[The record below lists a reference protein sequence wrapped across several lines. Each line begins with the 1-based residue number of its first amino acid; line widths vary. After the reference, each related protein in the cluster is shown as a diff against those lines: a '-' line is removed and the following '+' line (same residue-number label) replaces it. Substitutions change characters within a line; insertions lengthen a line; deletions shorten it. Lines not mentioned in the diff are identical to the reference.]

1 MAATTSK
8 AGDPTISTSQP
19 LALWQDGPLH
29 ITAGSES
36 LDTQLIRSLQEK
48 HLFYDSQVA
57 FLPVPVP
64 SVPRPEHVFSQPSQ
78 ILLDKEP
85 VIDGESGEGGDTQ
98 ISDIVDFSSLLETQ
112 ARRASTAENEDG
124 HKEASLNRGTPNKE
138 DLNGREEES
147 APITSDKDKADHRL
161 DDKLQPRHT
170 ALHHSGEKPNDSKQ
184 QPQTH
189 TPRFTTSTTKHG
201 KGLNRPTKHTM
212 DDWQPSDANPGEPEG
227 SPTQKNN
234 SLAYGDMHILSS
246 SPMPGHDDELPLQ
259 TKLDPTASARS
270 YDENETGG
278 VRFSFT
284 TSKVHAPINRESSI
298 GIDEGFTVHEAPM
311 ELEPETP
318 APPENPFAKSK
329 PPLQGTQLFNNTQS
343 SPVDPHV
350 LESGSSRPS
359 PGMFGFGVQSSRNR
373 VLSSV
378 TDRFQHGSYHPPGD
392 LSSPLL
398 HNAKSSAKS
407 SATDR
412 FRDNEASSHGHRL
425 PVFTSPLYRHGSKTP
440 ASASYRGHI
449 PVADE
454 TPVPRASKSFQHRA
468 ISFNKSEPHEYVSRE
483 ESQQRRLQ
491 KLAQAEV
498 DSDSEEDSFER
509 EQAIRAKQK
518 KMREDAAKELA
529 QVSVTRAPKE
539 EEEEEEVEVPATGQK
554 RRSVSQE
561 YVAQCYGADARDT
574 QTSTQIHASIN
585 ADENDQGD
593 TQGDTQ
599 AEMTI
604 VDSQIP
610 SAAPVESPSPS
621 DRSSRLEKGPILTND
636 GFNLTNQ
643 SNTPSTDPKPQGNEV
658 LPPLPALDNNNSDT
672 ESAHRESSMS
682 PRTRVPRTSS
692 GRFGKSGL
700 PQTPGRLSQ
709 HVVMPTS
716 TVEDMVPETSPAKSD
731 YKLFDMDDSPEPSL
745 VSIGGLGFTQDDPEY
760 DAIAS
765 PIRDLA
771 MKRGVRGAA
780 AKAGKSNIAA
790 SKKGAISKQTRLVF
804 SGESTADNGN
814 ATLGPSLSMSSSLPL
829 IPSIKPILAASSQKA
844 PSSAGNLQSADADA
858 VDSSPVRPA
867 TRRAARKARQ
877 ASGVVFDTKQPPS
890 ESQGSDDD
898 VVMITAQ
905 KSVSPVRQSIETEGN
920 AITDATELLP
930 CPFYSADKPCEMKD
944 HQAFYHDEDIRQM
957 YLKKHQPTAPI
968 RSSGITS
975 SDIRAVGSKDSVS
988 LPSTQHSGKAEEI
1001 SSLPPAEANLKPS
1014 ENISAYVTP
1023 HDSNLCRSTSS
1034 SLSELSSE
1042 YDKDEFFTAVMES
1055 SNTRDREGRSRSRDT
1070 TADTSG
1076 NGTPA
1081 RESAE
1086 TMPPP
1091 TVRRKLS
1098 FPQGPLTASQ
1108 TKLRNEEIQNSKA
1121 VNAPEKAK
1129 SGKST
1134 AKLIAQS
1141 SRSNSKA
1148 SRSTMSTT
1156 DLSEDGGSI
1165 IVERTPVRPQRPARS
1180 TRRASI
1186 NYDTESDSSKSS
1198 SPDILAKESVTLSKA
1213 VHLQKV
1219 TIPTLFANMAFAISY
1234 KGDTAQ
1240 DISDRTAVTRLI
1252 KIHGGRLLDGFN
1264 DLFTDGP
1271 TSLLTTPSTA
1281 TKHPLPS
1288 HKHQQ
1293 IGGLALAPAA
1303 QDLGFVA
1310 FIGDHYTRKSKFVQA
1325 LALGLPCL
1333 SGRWV
1338 TTCVARGR
1346 IVPFLPF
1353 LLAAGESSYL
1363 GGAVRSRLLAPYD
1376 PSTARFEETFARREK
1391 LLGGKRVVFLMG
1403 RGKAEERKRAYLFL
1417 TRALGAGEVRRVASV
1432 REAREVVEEGGGWDL
1447 VYVDDDRKVAG
1458 AEAEILGG
1466 VEGGAKTAK
1475 GKAKGKG
1482 GKRKRADE
1490 AEDEKTGLEQAG
1502 ERKRVRVVGDEFV
1515 VQSLI
1520 LGCLMDE
1527 E

>member
-36 LDTQLIRSLQEK
+36 LDTQLIRNLQEK
-48 HLFYDSQVA
+48 HLLDDSQVA

-64 SVPRPEHVFSQPSQ
+64 SVPRPEQAFSQPSQ
-78 ILLDKEP
+78 VFFDKEP
-85 VIDGESGEGGDTQ
+85 VIDGQCGEGEDTQ
-98 ISDIVDFSSLLETQ
+98 TSDIVDFGSLLETQ
-112 ARRASTAENEDG
+112 VRRAGTVGNEDG
-124 HKEASLNRGTPNKE
+124 PKEASLNRSIPNKDE
-138 DLNGREEES
+138 LDEKAEEPVSTTSGRDR
-147 APITSDKDKADHRL
+147 AVHRL
-161 DDKLQPRHT
+161 SHKLQPRHT
-170 ALHHSGEKPNDSKQ
+170 ALHHSGEKPNDFKQ
-184 QPQTH
+184 QPQTY
-189 TPRFTTSTTKHG
+189 TRRSTTSTIKQG
-201 KGLNRPTKHTM
+201 KGLNRPTKHNM
-212 DDWQPSDANPGEPEG
+212 DDWQPSAANLGEPDG

-234 SLAYGDMHILSS
+234 SLAYGDIHVLSS
-246 SPMPGHDDELPLQ
+246 SPVPGHDDELPLQ
-259 TKLDPTASARS
+259 TKLDPTASSRS

-284 TSKVHAPINRESSI
+284 TSKVHAPANRESSM
-298 GIDEGFTVHEAPM
+298 GIDEGFTVHEEPM
-311 ELEPETP
+311 GLEPETP

-343 SPVDPHV
+343 SPIDPLV

-373 VLSSV
+373 VPSSV
-378 TDRFQHGSYHPPGD
+378 TDRFQHTLYHPPGD
-392 LSSPLL
+392 LSSPLV
-398 HNAKSSAKS
+398 HNAKSSATNRS
-407 SATDR
+407 
-412 FRDNEASSHGHRL
+412 RDNEAPGHGHPL
-425 PVFTSPLYRHGSKTP
+425 PDFTSPLYHHGSKTP
-440 ASASYRGHI
+440 ATTSYRGHI

-454 TPVPRASKSFQHRA
+454 TPVPRISKSFQHRA

-491 KLAQAEV
+491 RQAQAEAG
-498 DSDSEEDSFER
+498 SDSEEDSFER
-509 EQAIRAKQK
+509 EQAVRAKQR

-529 QVSVTRAPKE
+529 QVSVTLPPKE

-574 QTSTQIHASIN
+574 QASTQIHDSVKAN
-585 ADENDQGD
+585 GNGQGD
-593 TQGDTQ
+593 TQADTQ

-604 VDSQIP
+604 ADSQIP
-610 SAAPVESPSPS
+610 SAAPVDSPSPS
-621 DRSSRLEKGPILTND
+621 DRPPRLHQDDSLAKD
-636 GFNLTNQ
+636 GFNLANQ
-643 SNTPSTDPKPQGNEV
+643 SNTPSTDPKPHGNEV
-658 LPPLPALDNNNSDT
+658 LPPLPALDNNSDT
-672 ESAHRESSMS
+672 EFAHRESSMS

-692 GRFGKSGL
+692 GRFGKSGP

-709 HVVMPTS
+709 PVVVPTS
-716 TVEDMVPETSPAKSD
+716 TVEDMIPETSPAKSD

-771 MKRGVRGAA
+771 MKRRVKIGPANA
-780 AKAGKSNIAA
+780 AKSNTAN
-790 SKKGAISKQTRLVF
+790 SKKVAILKHSRVVF
-804 SGESTADNGN
+804 SGESTVNNGE
-814 ATLGPSLSMSSSLPL
+814 AAQSSSLPSV
-829 IPSIKPILAASSQKA
+829 PSIKPILAVPSQKI
-844 PSSAGNLQSADADA
+844 PSSADNLQSADVDA
-858 VDSSPVRPA
+858 ADSSPVRPA

-877 ASGVVFDTKQPPS
+877 VSGVSFEIKQRLS
-890 ESQGSDDD
+890 ESQSSEDD
-898 VVMITAQ
+898 VVMVNGP
-905 KSVSPVRQSIETEGN
+905 KSPSPIRQSVEIDRTVL
-920 AITDATELLP
+920 ADTTELLP
-930 CPFYSADKPCEMKD
+930 CPFYSADKPCNMRD
-944 HQAFYHDEDIRQM
+944 HQAYYHDEEIRQM
-957 YLKKHQPTAPI
+957 YLKKHRPTAPI
-968 RSSGITS
+968 GSSNIAS
-975 SDIRAVGSKDSVS
+975 SDTRAARSNDSVS
-988 LPSTQHSGKAEEI
+988 LPSTQHSGKAEETP
-1001 SSLPPAEANLKPS
+1001 SHLPTSINLKSS
-1014 ENISAYVTP
+1014 ENISTYVTLQG
-1023 HDSNLCRSTSS
+1023 SNTRRSISS

-1042 YDKDEFFTAVMES
+1042 YDNDEFFTAIVES
-1055 SNTRDREGRSRSRDT
+1055 SNTRGHGGSGRWRDIS
-1070 TADTSG
+1070 ADMSG
-1076 NGTPA
+1076 NGSPT
-1081 RESAE
+1081 RESAGS
-1086 TMPPP
+1086 MPPP

-1108 TKLRNEEIQNSKA
+1108 TKSRNEEIQ
-1121 VNAPEKAK
+1121 
-1129 SGKST
+1129 SGKVGKAAKMAKVSKSI
-1134 AKLIAQS
+1134 AKLSTQS
-1141 SRSNSKA
+1141 SRSISSG
-1148 SRSTMSTT
+1148 SRSNVSTT
-1156 DLSEDGGSI
+1156 DLSEDGSSI
-1165 IVERTPVRPQRPARS
+1165 VVEKTPIRPQRPARS

-1186 NYDTESDSSKSS
+1186 NYDTESDSSRSS
-1198 SPDILAKESVTLSKA
+1198 TPDVVVKEPPKLPKA
-1213 VHLQKV
+1213 VDLQKV
-1219 TIPTLFANMAFAISY
+1219 TNPALFANMAFAISY
-1234 KGDTAQ
+1234 KGDRAE
-1240 DISDRTAVTRLI
+1240 DISDRAAVTRLI
-1252 KIHGGRLLDGFN
+1252 KTHSGRLLDGFN

-1281 TKHPLPS
+1281 TKQPLPS
-1288 HKHQQ
+1288 LKHKQV
-1293 IGGLALAPAA
+1293 GELSLAPAA
-1303 QDLGFVA
+1303 QELGFVA

-1363 GGAVRSRLLAPYD
+1363 CGAVRSRLLAPYD
-1376 PSTARFEETFARREK
+1376 PTTARFAETFARREK

-1432 REAREVVEEGGGWDL
+1432 KEAREVVEEGEGWDL

-1458 AEAEILGG
+1458 AEAEILGR
-1466 VEGGAKTAK
+1466 VEAGAKTK

-1482 GKRKRADE
+1482 GKRKRGGE
-1490 AEDEKTGLEQAG
+1490 AEDEKTGVDQG
-1502 ERKRVRVVGDEFV
+1502 SGRKKVRVVGDEFV

-1527 E
+1527 D

>member
-1 MAATTSK
+1 MAATASK
-8 AGDPTISTSQP
+8 AGDPTLSTSQP
-19 LALWQDGPLH
+19 HALWQDGPLH
-29 ITAGSES
+29 TTAGSES
-36 LDTQLIRSLQEK
+36 LDTQLIISLQEK
-48 HLFYDSQVA
+48 HLLDDSQVA
-57 FLPVPVP
+57 FLPVPAP
-64 SVPRPEHVFSQPSQ
+64 SVPRAEHVFSQPSQ
-78 ILLDKEP
+78 IIVDKEP
-85 VIDGESGEGGDTQ
+85 AIDGRSSGGEDTQ
-98 ISDIVDFSSLLETQ
+98 ESDIVDFGSLLETQ
-112 ARRASTAENEDG
+112 ARRATTVGNEDG
-124 HKEASLNRGTPNKE
+124 QKEASLNRELPNKE
-138 DLNGREEES
+138 GLHGKGES
-147 APITSDKDKADHRL
+147 VSTTSDKDKVLHRL
-161 DDKLQPRHT
+161 GDKDQLQHT
-170 ALHHSGEKPNDSKQ
+170 VSHRPGENPNDSKQ
-184 QPQTH
+184 QSRTYTQRP
-189 TPRFTTSTTKHG
+189 TTSTTKHG
-201 KGLNRPTKHTM
+201 KSLNGPTKHNM
-212 DDWQPSDANPGEPEG
+212 DDWQPSDANIGEPDG

-234 SLAYGDMHILSS
+234 SLAYGDIQMLSS
-246 SPMPGHDDELPLQ
+246 SPVPGHDDELPLQ
-259 TKLDPTASARS
+259 TNLDPTASARS

-284 TSKVHAPINRESSI
+284 TSKVHVPINRESSI

-311 ELEPETP
+311 ELVPETP

-359 PGMFGFGVQSSRNR
+359 PGMFGFGVQPSRNHA
-373 VLSSV
+373 LSSV
-378 TDRFQHGSYHPPGD
+378 TDRFQQASYHPPGD

-398 HNAKSSAKS
+398 HNAKSSA
-407 SATDR
+407 TNR
-412 FRDNEASSHGHRL
+412 FRDNEARGHGHCL
-425 PVFTSPLYRHGSKTP
+425 PDFTSPLYRHGSKTP

-454 TPVPRASKSFQHRA
+454 TPIPLASKSFQHRA
-468 ISFNKSEPHEYVSRE
+468 ISFNKSELHEYVSRE

-491 KLAQAEV
+491 KQAQVEA

-529 QVSVTRAPKE
+529 QVSVTRPPK
-539 EEEEEEVEVPATGQK
+539 EEEEEVEVPATGQR

-574 QTSTQIHASIN
+574 QTSTQIHGSIK
-585 ADENDQGD
+585 ADENDQDD

-604 VDSQIP
+604 VDSQVP
-610 SAAPVESPSPS
+610 TVAPVDSPSPS
-621 DRSSRLEKGPILTND
+621 DRSSRLEKGPVVAND

-643 SNTPSTDPKPQGNEV
+643 SNTPSTDSKPPGAEM
-658 LPPLPALDNNNSDT
+658 LPPLPALDNNSDT

-700 PQTPGRLSQ
+700 PQTPGHLSQ
-709 HVVMPTS
+709 AVVMSVS
-716 TVEDMVPETSPAKSD
+716 TIEDMVPETSPAKSD

-771 MKRGVRGAA
+771 MKRGVRGDAT
-780 AKAGKSNIAA
+780 KVGKSNITA
-790 SKKGAISKQTRLVF
+790 SKKGAISKQARVVF
-804 SGESTADNGN
+804 SGESGSA
-814 ATLGPSLSMSSSLPL
+814 ALSSSLPVV
-829 IPSIKPILAASSQKA
+829 PSIKPILAAPSQKL
-844 PSSAGNLQSADADA
+844 PSSAGNLQSTDADA
-858 VDSSPVRPA
+858 ADSSPVRPA

-877 ASGVVFDTKQPPS
+877 ASGVVFDTKRGLNG
-890 ESQGSDDD
+890 SQGSEDD
-898 VVMITAQ
+898 VVMVNPQ
-905 KSVSPVRQSIETEGN
+905 KPVSPIRQSIETEGN
-920 AITDATELLP
+920 ALPDTTELLP
-930 CPFYSADKPCEMKD
+930 CPFYSADKPCNMKD
-944 HQAFYHDEDIRQM
+944 HQAYYHDEEIRQM
-957 YLKKHQPTAPI
+957 YLKKHRPTAPVA
-968 RSSGITS
+968 SSGITS
-975 SDIRAVGSKDSVS
+975 SDIRAAGPKDSVS
-988 LPSTQHSGKAEEI
+988 MPSTQHSGKAEDTL
-1001 SSLPPAEANLKPS
+1001 SHPPTASHLKSPDTT
-1014 ENISAYVTP
+1014 SAYVTP
-1023 HDSNLCRSTSS
+1023 HDSNLRRSTSS
-1034 SLSELSSE
+1034 SLSELTSE
-1042 YDKDEFFTAVMES
+1042 YDNDEFFTAAMDS
-1055 SNTRDREGRSRSRDT
+1055 SNTRDREARSRSRDT
-1070 TADTSG
+1070 SADTNG
-1076 NGTPA
+1076 NGTPV

-1086 TMPPP
+1086 SMPPP

-1108 TKLRNEEIQNSKA
+1108 TKSRDEEILGNKA
-1121 VNAPEKAK
+1121 GKAAEKPKFCK
-1129 SGKST
+1129 SA
-1134 AKLIAQS
+1134 AKLSAQS
-1141 SRSNSKA
+1141 SRSD
-1148 SRSTMSTT
+1148 SRSSRSAMSTA
-1156 DLSEDGGSI
+1156 DLSEDSSSI
-1165 IVERTPVRPQRPARS
+1165 IVERTPIRPQRPARS

-1186 NYDTESDSSKSS
+1186 NYDTESDSSRSS
-1198 SPDILAKESVTLSKA
+1198 SPDILVRESLKLPKAANLQRVTN
-1213 VHLQKV
+1213 
-1219 TIPTLFANMAFAISY
+1219 PTLFTNMAFAISY
-1234 KGDTAQ
+1234 KGDKPQ
-1240 DISDRTAVTRLI
+1240 DISDRSAVTRLI
-1252 KIHGGRLLDGFN
+1252 KTHGGRLLDGFN

-1271 TSLLTTPSTA
+1271 TSILTTPSTA
-1281 TKHPLPS
+1281 TKQPKQPLLS
-1288 HKHQQ
+1288 HKHKQ
-1293 IGGLALAPAA
+1293 IGELALAPAA

-1376 PSTARFEETFARREK
+1376 PSTARFDETFARREK
-1391 LLGGKRVVFLMG
+1391 LLGGKRVIFLMG

-1432 REAREVVEEGGGWDL
+1432 KEAKEVVEEGEGWDL

-1466 VEGGAKTAK
+1466 VDGGAKAKEKSK
-1475 GKAKGKG
+1475 GKA
-1482 GKRKRADE
+1482 GKRKRSDE
-1490 AEDEKTGLEQAG
+1490 AEDERGGFEQGG
-1502 ERKRVRVVGDEFV
+1502 ERKKVRVVGDEFV

>member
-1 MAATTSK
+1 MAAATSK
-8 AGDPTISTSQP
+8 AGDSTFSTSQP

-29 ITAGSES
+29 VTAGSES
-36 LDTQLIRSLQEK
+36 LDTQLIRNLQEK
-48 HLFYDSQVA
+48 HLLDDSQVA
-57 FLPVPVP
+57 FVSVPAP

-78 ILLDKEP
+78 ILVDKEQA
-85 VIDGESGEGGDTQ
+85 VDGQSGEGEDTQ
-98 ISDIVDFSSLLETQ
+98 TSGIVDFGSLLETQ
-112 ARRASTAENEDG
+112 ARRASTGGNEDG
-124 HKEASLNRGTPNKE
+124 QKETGLNRDRPNKE
-138 DLNGREEES
+138 GLNGKEKEPVS
-147 APITSDKDKADHRL
+147 ITSDKDKVLHRR
-161 DDKLQPRHT
+161 DDKHQPRLT
-170 ALHHSGEKPNDSKQ
+170 ASRRSGEKSNDSKQ
-184 QPQTH
+184 QPRTYSK
-189 TPRFTTSTTKHG
+189 RFTTSTTKHG
-201 KGLNRPTKHTM
+201 KSLNRPTKHNM
-212 DDWQPSDANPGEPEG
+212 DDWQPSDANLGEPDG

-234 SLAYGDMHILSS
+234 SLAYGDMHMPSS
-246 SPMPGHDDELPLQ
+246 SPVPGHDDELPLQ
-259 TKLDPTASARS
+259 TNLDPTASARS

-298 GIDEGFTVHEAPM
+298 GIDEGFMVHEAPM

-359 PGMFGFGVQSSRNR
+359 PGMFGFGVQLSRNR

-378 TDRFQHGSYHPPGD
+378 TDRFQHASYHPPGD

-398 HNAKSSAKS
+398 HTTKS
-407 SATDR
+407 SATNR
-412 FRDNEASSHGHRL
+412 SRNNEAPGHGHPL
-425 PVFTSPLYRHGSKTP
+425 PDFTSPLYHHGSKTP

-449 PVADE
+449 PVTHE
-454 TPVPRASKSFQHRA
+454 TPVPRISKSFQHRA
-468 ISFNKSEPHEYVSRE
+468 ISFKGSEPHEYVSRE

-491 KLAQAEV
+491 KQAQAEA

-509 EQAIRAKQK
+509 EQAIRAKQR

-529 QVSVTRAPKE
+529 QVSVTRVPKEE

-574 QTSTQIHASIN
+574 QTSTQIRGSIKTN
-585 ADENDQGD
+585 DDDQGD
-593 TQGDTQ
+593 TQADTQ

-610 SAAPVESPSPS
+610 IAAPVDSPSPS
-621 DRSSRLEKGPILTND
+621 DRSSRLEKGPILAND

-643 SNTPSTDPKPQGNEV
+643 SNTPSTDPKPQENEV
-658 LPPLPALDNNNSDT
+658 LPPLPALENNSDT
-672 ESAHRESSMS
+672 EYAHRESSMS
-682 PRTRVPRTSS
+682 PKTRVPRTSS

-709 HVVMPTS
+709 HVVMPAS
-716 TVEDMVPETSPAKSD
+716 TGEDMVPETSPAKSD

-771 MKRGVRGAA
+771 MKRGVKVGP
-780 AKAGKSNIAA
+780 AKAVKSNIAA
-790 SKKGAISKQTRLVF
+790 SKKVAISKKSRVVF
-804 SGESTADNGN
+804 SGESA
-814 ATLGPSLSMSSSLPL
+814 MSSSLPL
-829 IPSIKPILAASSQKA
+829 IPSIKPILAAPSQKL
-844 PSSAGNLQSADADA
+844 PSSADNLQNADVDA
-858 VDSSPVRPA
+858 ADSSPVRPA

-877 ASGVVFDTKQPPS
+877 ASGIVFDTKQVPR
-890 ESQGSDDD
+890 ESQGSEDD
-898 VVMITAQ
+898 VVMVTAQ
-905 KSVSPVRQSIETEGN
+905 KSVSPIRQSIETEGD
-920 AITDATELLP
+920 ALTDTTELLP
-930 CPFYSADKPCEMKD
+930 CPFYSADKPCNMKD
-944 HQAFYHDEDIRQM
+944 HQAYYHDEEIQQM
-957 YLKKHQPTAPI
+957 YLKKHRPTAPI
-968 RSSGITS
+968 ISSGIAS
-975 SDIRAVGSKDSVS
+975 SAGSKDSVS

-1001 SSLPPAEANLKPS
+1001 LSHLPTTANLRSS
-1014 ENISAYVTP
+1014 ENIAATP
-1023 HDSNLCRSTSS
+1023 HGSNLRRSTSS
-1034 SLSELSSE
+1034 SLSELPSE
-1042 YDKDEFFTAVMES
+1042 YDNDEFFTAVMES
-1055 SNTRDREGRSRSRDT
+1055 SNTRDREGRSRSTDT
-1070 TADTSG
+1070 SADTSG

-1086 TMPPP
+1086 SMPPP

-1108 TKLRNEEIQNSKA
+1108 TKSRNEEMKSSKA
-1121 VNAPEKAK
+1121 GKSAEKAEIK
-1129 SGKST
+1129 PT
-1134 AKLIAQS
+1134 AKLGAQS
-1141 SRSNSKA
+1141 SRSNSRT
-1148 SRSTMSTT
+1148 SRSTMSTA
-1156 DLSEDGGSI
+1156 DLSEDGSSI
-1165 IVERTPVRPQRPARS
+1165 VVEQTPVRPQRPARS

-1198 SPDILAKESVTLSKA
+1198 SPDILTKGLPTLPKA
-1213 VHLQKV
+1213 INLQKA
-1219 TIPTLFANMAFAISY
+1219 TNPTLFANMAFAISY

-1252 KIHGGRLLDGFN
+1252 KSHGGRLLDGFN

-1281 TKHPLPS
+1281 TKQPLPPLK
-1288 HKHQQ
+1288 HKQKQ
-1293 IGGLALAPAA
+1293 IGELALAPAA

-1391 LLGGKRVVFLMG
+1391 LLGGKRVIFLVG

-1432 REAREVVEEGGGWDL
+1432 KEAREVVEGSEGWDL

-1466 VEGGAKTAK
+1466 MESGAKAK
-1475 GKAKGKG
+1475 GKAKGKA
-1482 GKRKRADE
+1482 GKRKRGE
-1490 AEDEKTGLEQAG
+1490 EVEDEKTGFERGG
-1502 ERKRVRVVGDEFV
+1502 ERKKVRVVGDEFV

>member
-8 AGDPTISTSQP
+8 AGDPTFSTSQP

-29 ITAGSES
+29 VTAGSES
-36 LDTQLIRSLQEK
+36 LDTQLIRNLQEK
-48 HLFYDSQVA
+48 HLLDDSQVA
-57 FLPVPVP
+57 FLSVPVP
-64 SVPRPEHVFSQPSQ
+64 SVPRQQHVFSQPSQ
-78 ILLDKEP
+78 SFVDKEP
-85 VIDGESGEGGDTQ
+85 AIDGQSGEGEDTQ
-98 ISDIVDFSSLLETQ
+98 TLDIVDFGSLLESQ
-112 ARRASTAENEDG
+112 ARRASTARNEDG
-124 HKEASLNRGTPNKE
+124 PKEASLNRDRPNKE
-138 DLNGREEES
+138 GLNGKEKEPVS
-147 APITSDKDKADHRL
+147 ITSDKDKTLHRC
-161 DDKLQPRHT
+161 DDKHQPRHT
-170 ALHHSGEKPNDSKQ
+170 AFHRSGEKSNDSKQ
-184 QPQTH
+184 QPRTH
-189 TPRFTTSTTKHG
+189 SQRSTTTTTKHG
-201 KGLNRPTKHTM
+201 KSLNRPTKHSM
-212 DDWQPSDANPGEPEG
+212 DDWQPSDANLGEPDG

-234 SLAYGDMHILSS
+234 SLAYGDMHMPSS
-246 SPMPGHDDELPLQ
+246 SPVPGHDDELPLQ
-259 TKLDPTASARS
+259 TTLDPTASARS

-284 TSKVHAPINRESSI
+284 TSKVHAPVNRESSI

-378 TDRFQHGSYHPPGD
+378 TDRFQQASYHPPGD

-398 HNAKSSAKS
+398 HTTKS
-407 SATDR
+407 SATYR
-412 FRDNEASSHGHRL
+412 SRDNEAPGHGHSL
-425 PVFTSPLYRHGSKTP
+425 PDFTSPLYYHGSKTP

-449 PVADE
+449 PVTHE
-454 TPVPRASKSFQHRA
+454 TPVPRVSKSIQHRA
-468 ISFNKSEPHEYVSRE
+468 ISFKGSEPHEYVSRE

-491 KLAQAEV
+491 KQAQAEA
-498 DSDSEEDSFER
+498 DSDSEEDPFER
-509 EQAIRAKQK
+509 EQAMRAKQR

-539 EEEEEEVEVPATGQK
+539 EEEDEEVEVPATGQK

-574 QTSTQIHASIN
+574 QTSTQIRDSIKT
-585 ADENDQGD
+585 DENDQGD
-593 TQGDTQ
+593 TQADTQ

-604 VDSQIP
+604 VDSQVPI
-610 SAAPVESPSPS
+610 AAPVDSPSPS
-621 DRSSRLEKGPILTND
+621 DRSSRQEKGLILVND

-643 SNTPSTDPKPQGNEV
+643 SNTPSTDPKPQENEV
-658 LPPLPALDNNNSDT
+658 LPPLPALENNSDT

-682 PRTRVPRTSS
+682 PKTRVPRTSS

-709 HVVMPTS
+709 VVAMPAS

-771 MKRGVRGAA
+771 MKRGVKVGP
-780 AKAGKSNIAA
+780 AKAVKSNIAA
-790 SKKGAISKQTRLVF
+790 SKKVAISKKSRVAF
-804 SGESTADNGN
+804 SGESA
-814 ATLGPSLSMSSSLPL
+814 MSSSLPL
-829 IPSIKPILAASSQKA
+829 IPSIKPILAAASQKVA
-844 PSSAGNLQSADADA
+844 SSADNLQSADVDA
-858 VDSSPVRPA
+858 ADSSPVRPA

-877 ASGVVFDTKQPPS
+877 SSGVVFDTKKLPR
-890 ESQGSDDD
+890 ESQGSEDDM
-898 VVMITAQ
+898 VIVTAQ
-905 KSVSPVRQSIETEGN
+905 KSVSPIRQSIETEG
-920 AITDATELLP
+920 DALTGETELLP
-930 CPFYSADKPCEMKD
+930 CPFYSADKPCNMKD
-944 HQAFYHDEDIRQM
+944 HQAYYHDEEIRQM
-957 YLKKHQPTAPI
+957 YLKKHRPTAPI
-968 RSSGITS
+968 ISSGIAS
-975 SDIRAVGSKDSVS
+975 SAGSKDSVS
-988 LPSTQHSGKAEEI
+988 LPSTQHSGKAEET
-1001 SSLPPAEANLKPS
+1001 SSHPPTAVNSKSS
-1014 ENISAYVTP
+1014 ENVSTYVTP
-1023 HDSNLCRSTSS
+1023 HDSERRRSTTS
-1034 SLSELSSE
+1034 SLSELSSK

-1055 SNTRDREGRSRSRDT
+1055 SNTRDREGRSRSTDT
-1070 TADTSG
+1070 SADTSG

-1086 TMPPP
+1086 SMPPP

-1108 TKLRNEEIQNSKA
+1108 TKSRNEAIQSSKA
-1121 VNAPEKAK
+1121 GKAAEKAEI
-1129 SGKST
+1129 KST
-1134 AKLIAQS
+1134 AKLSVQS
-1141 SRSNSKA
+1141 SRSTSRT
-1148 SRSTMSTT
+1148 SRSTMSTA
-1156 DLSEDGGSI
+1156 DLSEDGSSI
-1165 IVERTPVRPQRPARS
+1165 VVERTPVRPQRPARS

-1198 SPDILAKESVTLSKA
+1198 SPDILTKGPPTLPKA

-1219 TIPTLFANMAFAISY
+1219 TNPTLFANMAFAISY

-1252 KIHGGRLLDGFN
+1252 KSHGGRLLDGFN

-1271 TSLLTTPSTA
+1271 TSILTTPSTA
-1281 TKHPLPS
+1281 TKQPLLPLK
-1288 HKHQQ
+1288 HKQKQ
-1293 IGGLALAPAA
+1293 IGELALAPAA

-1338 TTCVARGR
+1338 TTCVARDR

-1376 PSTARFEETFARREK
+1376 PSTARFDETFARREK
-1391 LLGGKRVVFLMG
+1391 LLGGKRVIFLMG

-1432 REAREVVEEGGGWDL
+1432 KEAREVVEKGGGWDL

-1466 VEGGAKTAK
+1466 VESGAKAK
-1475 GKAKGKG
+1475 GKAKGKA
-1482 GKRKRADE
+1482 GKRKRGDE
-1490 AEDEKTGLEQAG
+1490 VEDEKAGLEQGG
-1502 ERKRVRVVGDEFV
+1502 ERKKVRVVGDEFV

>member
-8 AGDPTISTSQP
+8 AGDLTFSTSQL

-29 ITAGSES
+29 VTARSES
-36 LDTQLIRSLQEK
+36 LDTQLIRNLQEK
-48 HLFYDSQVA
+48 HLLDDSQVV
-57 FLPVPVP
+57 FLSLAVP
-64 SVPRPEHVFSQPSQ
+64 SVPRPDHVFSQPSQ
-78 ILLDKEP
+78 IFVDKEP
-85 VIDGESGEGGDTQ
+85 TIDGQSGEGEDTQ
-98 ISDIVDFSSLLETQ
+98 TSDIVDFGSLLETQ
-112 ARRASTAENEDG
+112 ARRASSGGNEDG
-124 HKEASLNRGTPNKE
+124 QEETSLNRDRPNKE
-138 DLNGREEES
+138 ELHGKKDNPVS
-147 APITSDKDKADHRL
+147 ITTDKDKALHRR
-161 DDKLQPRHT
+161 DEKHQPRR
-170 ALHHSGEKPNDSKQ
+170 AESLRSGEKSNDSKQ
-184 QPQTH
+184 P
-189 TPRFTTSTTKHG
+189 PRTYTQRSATSTTKHG
-201 KGLNRPTKHTM
+201 KSLNRPTKHSM
-212 DDWQPSDANPGEPEG
+212 DDWQPSDANLGEPDG

-234 SLAYGDMHILSS
+234 SLAYGDMHMPSS
-246 SPMPGHDDELPLQ
+246 SPVPGHDDELPLQ
-259 TKLDPTASARS
+259 TNLDPTASARS

-284 TSKVHAPINRESSI
+284 TSKVHAPIYRESSI
-298 GIDEGFTVHEAPM
+298 GIDEGFTVHDMPM

-378 TDRFQHGSYHPPGD
+378 TDRFQQASYHPPGD

-398 HNAKSSAKS
+398 HHAKS
-407 SATDR
+407 SATNR
-412 FRDNEASSHGHRL
+412 SRDNEAAGHGHRL
-425 PVFTSPLYRHGSKTP
+425 PDFTSPLYHHGSKTP
-440 ASASYRGHI
+440 ASVSYRGHI
-449 PVADE
+449 PVTHE
-454 TPVPRASKSFQHRA
+454 TPVQRTSKSFQHRA
-468 ISFNKSEPHEYVSRE
+468 ISFKGSEPHEYFSRE

-491 KLAQAEV
+491 KQAQAEA

-509 EQAIRAKQK
+509 EQAMRAKQR

-539 EEEEEEVEVPATGQK
+539 EEEEDEEVEVPATGQK

-574 QTSTQIHASIN
+574 QTSTQIRDSIKT
-585 ADENDQGD
+585 DENDQGNTQAD
-593 TQGDTQ
+593 TE

-610 SAAPVESPSPS
+610 IAAPVDSPSPS
-621 DRSSRLEKGPILTND
+621 DRSSRLEKGPILAND

-643 SNTPSTDPKPQGNEV
+643 SNTPSTDPKPQENEV
-658 LPPLPALDNNNSDT
+658 LPPLPALENNSDT

-682 PRTRVPRTSS
+682 PKTRVPRTSS
-692 GRFGKSGL
+692 GRFGKGGL

-709 HVVMPTS
+709 VVTMPGS

-771 MKRGVRGAA
+771 MKRGVKAGP
-780 AKAGKSNIAA
+780 AKAVKSNIAT
-790 SKKGAISKQTRLVF
+790 SKKVAISKKSRVVF
-804 SGESTADNGN
+804 SGESA
-814 ATLGPSLSMSSSLPL
+814 MSSSLPL
-829 IPSIKPILAASSQKA
+829 IPSIKPILAAPSQKL
-844 PSSAGNLQSADADA
+844 PSSADNLQSADVDA
-858 VDSSPVRPA
+858 ADSSPVRPA
-867 TRRAARKARQ
+867 ARRAARKARQ
-877 ASGVVFDTKQPPS
+877 SSGVVFDTKQVPR
-890 ESQGSDDD
+890 ESQGSKDD
-898 VVMITAQ
+898 VVMVTA
-905 KSVSPVRQSIETEGN
+905 KKLVSPIRQSIETEGN
-920 AITDATELLP
+920 ALTDATELLP
-930 CPFYSADKPCEMKD
+930 CPFYSADKPCNMKD
-944 HQAFYHDEDIRQM
+944 HQAYYHDEEIRQM
-957 YLKKHQPTAPI
+957 YLRKHRPTAPI
-968 RSSGITS
+968 ISSGIAS
-975 SDIRAVGSKDSVS
+975 SAGSKDSVS

-1001 SSLPPAEANLKPS
+1001 SSHLPTAANLKSS
-1014 ENISAYVTP
+1014 ENISTHATP
-1023 HDSNLCRSTSS
+1023 NGSNLRRSTSS
-1034 SLSELSSE
+1034 SLSELPSE
-1042 YDKDEFFTAVMES
+1042 YDNDEFFTAAMES
-1055 SNTRDREGRSRSRDT
+1055 SNTRDREGRSRSTDT
-1070 TADTSG
+1070 SADTSG

-1086 TMPPP
+1086 SMPPP

-1108 TKLRNEEIQNSKA
+1108 TKSRNEVLQSSKA
-1121 VNAPEKAK
+1121 VEAAAKAK
-1129 SGKST
+1129 LA
-1134 AKLIAQS
+1134 AKS
-1141 SRSNSKA
+1141 SRSNSRT
-1148 SRSTMSTT
+1148 SRSTISTT
-1156 DLSEDGGSI
+1156 DLSEDDSSI
-1165 IVERTPVRPQRPARS
+1165 VVERTPARPQRPARS

-1198 SPDILAKESVTLSKA
+1198 SPDILTKGPPTLPKA
-1213 VHLQKV
+1213 AHLQKV
-1219 TIPTLFANMAFAISY
+1219 TNPTLFANMAFAISY

-1252 KIHGGRLLDGFN
+1252 KSHGGRLLDGFN

-1281 TKHPLPS
+1281 TKQPLPPLK
-1288 HKHQQ
+1288 HKQKQ
-1293 IGGLALAPAA
+1293 IGELALAPGA
-1303 QDLGFVA
+1303 QELGFVA

-1391 LLGGKRVVFLMG
+1391 LLGGKRVIFLMG
-1403 RGKAEERKRAYLFL
+1403 RGKAEERKKAYLFL

-1432 REAREVVEEGGGWDL
+1432 KEAREVVEKGGGWDL

-1466 VEGGAKTAK
+1466 VEATAKAK
-1475 GKAKGKG
+1475 GKAKGKA
-1482 GKRKRADE
+1482 GKRKRGE
-1490 AEDEKTGLEQAG
+1490 EVEDEKTEVEQGG
-1502 ERKRVRVVGDEFV
+1502 ERKKVRVVGDEFV

>member
-1 MAATTSK
+1 MVATTSK
-8 AGDPTISTSQP
+8 AGDPTFSTSQP
-19 LALWQDGPLH
+19 LALWPDGPLH
-29 ITAGSES
+29 VTAGSES
-36 LDTQLIRSLQEK
+36 LDTQLIRNLQEK
-48 HLFYDSQVA
+48 HLLDDSQVA
-57 FLPVPVP
+57 FLSVPAT
-64 SVPRPEHVFSQPSQ
+64 SVPRPEHVCSQPSQ
-78 ILLDKEP
+78 IFVDKGSA
-85 VIDGESGEGGDTQ
+85 IHGQSGEGEDTQ
-98 ISDIVDFSSLLETQ
+98 TSDIVDFGSLLETQ
-112 ARRASTAENEDG
+112 ARRASTAGSGDG
-124 HKEASLNRGTPNKE
+124 QKETSLNRDRPNKE
-138 DLNGREEES
+138 GLHGKKYEPES
-147 APITSDKDKADHRL
+147 ITSDKDKTLHCR
-161 DDKLQPRHT
+161 DDKHQPRH
-170 ALHHSGEKPNDSKQ
+170 AASHRSGEKSNNSKQ
-184 QPQTH
+184 QPRTYNQ
-189 TPRFTTSTTKHG
+189 RSATSTTKHG
-201 KGLNRPTKHTM
+201 KSLNRPTKHSM
-212 DDWQPSDANPGEPEG
+212 DDWQPSDANLSEPDG

-234 SLAYGDMHILSS
+234 SLAYGDMHIPSS
-246 SPMPGHDDELPLQ
+246 SPVPGHDDELPLQ
-259 TKLDPTASARS
+259 TNLGPTASARS
-270 YDENETGG
+270 YDENETGS

-311 ELEPETP
+311 ELGPETP

-378 TDRFQHGSYHPPGD
+378 TDRFQQVSYHPPGD

-398 HNAKSSAKS
+398 HQAKSA
-407 SATDR
+407 ATNR
-412 FRDNEASSHGHRL
+412 SRDNEAPGHGHRL
-425 PVFTSPLYRHGSKTP
+425 PAFTSPLYHHGSKTP

-449 PVADE
+449 PVAHE
-454 TPVPRASKSFQHRA
+454 TPVPRTSKSFQHRA
-468 ISFNKSEPHEYVSRE
+468 ISFKGSEPHEYVSRE

-491 KLAQAEV
+491 KQAQAEA

-509 EQAIRAKQK
+509 DQAIRAKQR

-529 QVSVTRAPKE
+529 QVSVTRAPK
-539 EEEEEEVEVPATGQK
+539 EEEVEVPATGQK

-561 YVAQCYGADARDT
+561 YVAQCYDADARDN
-574 QTSTQIHASIN
+574 QTSTQIRDSIKT
-585 ADENDQGD
+585 DENDQGD
-593 TQGDTQ
+593 TQAGTQ

-610 SAAPVESPSPS
+610 IAAPVDSPSPS
-621 DRSSRLEKGPILTND
+621 NRSSRLEKGPIPSND
-636 GFNLTNQ
+636 CFNLTNQ
-643 SNTPSTDPKPQGNEV
+643 SNTASTDLKPQGNEV
-658 LPPLPALDNNNSDT
+658 LPPLPTLENNSDT

-682 PRTRVPRTSS
+682 PRMRSPRTSS

-709 HVVMPTS
+709 AVFMPAS
-716 TVEDMVPETSPAKSD
+716 AEDMVPETSPA
-731 YKLFDMDDSPEPSL
+731 KLFDMDDSPEPSL

-771 MKRGVRGAA
+771 MKRGVKVGPANTA
-780 AKAGKSNIAA
+780 KSNIAA
-790 SKKGAISKQTRLVF
+790 SKKVAISKKSQVVF
-804 SGESTADNGN
+804 SGESA
-814 ATLGPSLSMSSSLPL
+814 MSSSLPL
-829 IPSIKPILAASSQKA
+829 IPSIKPILAAPSQIV
-844 PSSAGNLQSADADA
+844 PSSADNLQSADVDA
-858 VDSSPVRPA
+858 ADSSPVRPA
-867 TRRAARKARQ
+867 TRAARKARR
-877 ASGVVFDTKQPPS
+877 ASGVVFDSKQVPR
-890 ESQGSDDD
+890 ESQVSEDD

-905 KSVSPVRQSIETEGN
+905 KSVSPIRQSIGTIGEAPTGE
-920 AITDATELLP
+920 TELLP
-930 CPFYSADKPCEMKD
+930 CPFYSADRPCNMKD
-944 HQAFYHDEDIRQM
+944 HQAYYHDEEIRQM
-957 YLKKHQPTAPI
+957 YLKRHRPAAPMI
-968 RSSGITS
+968 SSGVTS
-975 SDIRAVGSKDSVS
+975 SGSKDSAF
-988 LPSTQHSGKAEEI
+988 LPSTQHSGNAEEI
-1001 SSLPPAEANLKPS
+1001 SSHLPATANLKSS
-1014 ENISAYVTP
+1014 ENISTYVTL
-1023 HDSNLCRSTSS
+1023 HDSNLRHSTSS
-1034 SLSELSSE
+1034 SLSELPSE
-1042 YDKDEFFTAVMES
+1042 YDNDEFFTAVMEN
-1055 SNTRDREGRSRSRDT
+1055 SNTRNRDDRSRSTDT
-1070 TADTSG
+1070 TTDTSD

-1081 RESAE
+1081 RDYAES
-1086 TMPPP
+1086 MPPP

-1108 TKLRNEEIQNSKA
+1108 TRFRNEAIQGSKA
-1121 VNAPEKAK
+1121 VEATGKAK
-1129 SGKST
+1129 LS
-1134 AKLIAQS
+1134 AQS
-1141 SRSNSKA
+1141 SRSNSRA
-1148 SRSTMSTT
+1148 SRRTMSTT
-1156 DLSEDGGSI
+1156 DFSEEGSSTV
-1165 IVERTPVRPQRPARS
+1165 VELTPVRPQRPARS

-1186 NYDTESDSSKSS
+1186 NYDTKSDSSKSS
-1198 SPDILAKESVTLSKA
+1198 SPDILTKGPPTLPKA
-1213 VHLQKV
+1213 VHLQK
-1219 TIPTLFANMAFAISY
+1219 TTNPTLFANMAFAISY

-1240 DISDRTAVTRLI
+1240 DISDRTAVTRLV
-1252 KIHGGRLLDGFN
+1252 KSHGGRLLDGFN

-1271 TSLLTTPSTA
+1271 TSVLTTPSTA
-1281 TKHPLPS
+1281 TKQPLPPLK
-1288 HKHQQ
+1288 HKQKQ
-1293 IGGLALAPAA
+1293 IGELALAPAA

-1376 PSTARFEETFARREK
+1376 PSTARFEETFERREK
-1391 LLGGKRVVFLMG
+1391 LLGGKRVIFLMG

-1432 REAREVVEEGGGWDL
+1432 KEAREVVEKGGGWDL

-1466 VEGGAKTAK
+1466 VESGTKAK
-1475 GKAKGKG
+1475 GKAKGKA
-1482 GKRKRADE
+1482 GKRKRGDE
-1490 AEDEKTGLEQAG
+1490 VEDEKTGLEQGG
-1502 ERKRVRVVGDEFV
+1502 ERKKVRVVGDEFV

>member
-8 AGDPTISTSQP
+8 AGDPTLSTSQP
-19 LALWQDGPLH
+19 HALWQDGPLH

-48 HLFYDSQVA
+48 HLLDDSQVA
-57 FLPVPVP
+57 FLPVTVP

-78 ILLDKEP
+78 ILLDKKTA
-85 VIDGESGEGGDTQ
+85 IDGKSGEGEDTHT
-98 ISDIVDFSSLLETQ
+98 SDIVDFGSLLETQ
-112 ARRASTAENEDG
+112 ARRANSAGNHG
-124 HKEASLNRGTPNKE
+124 GRNEASLNREIPNKE
-138 DLNGREEES
+138 ELHGKEGEPTS
-147 APITSDKDKADHRL
+147 TTSDKDRAVHPL
-161 DDKLQPRHT
+161 DDKHQSRHS
-170 ALHHSGEKPNDSKQ
+170 ASDSSKENPNDSKQ
-184 QPQTH
+184 K
-189 TPRFTTSTTKHG
+189 PRTYIQRITTSAIKHG
-201 KGLNRPTKHTM
+201 KSLNRPTKHSM
-212 DDWQPSDANPGEPEG
+212 DDWQPSDANIGEPDG

-234 SLAYGDMHILSS
+234 SLAYGDIHMVSS
-246 SPMPGHDDELPLQ
+246 SPVPGHDDELPLQ
-259 TKLDPTASARS
+259 TNLDPTASARS

-284 TSKVHAPINRESSI
+284 TSKVHVPVNRESSI
-298 GIDEGFTVHEAPM
+298 GIDEGFTVHEARM

-373 VLSSV
+373 ILSSV
-378 TDRFQHGSYHPPGD
+378 TDRFQQASYHPPGD

-398 HNAKSSAKS
+398 HNAKSSA
-407 SATDR
+407 TNR
-412 FRDNEASSHGHRL
+412 FRDNETNGHRL
-425 PVFTSPLYRHGSKTP
+425 PDFTSPLYRHGSKTP
-440 ASASYRGHI
+440 ASTSYRGHI

-454 TPVPRASKSFQHRA
+454 TPIPRASKSFQHRV
-468 ISFNKSEPHEYVSRE
+468 ISFNKPEPHEYVSRE

-491 KLAQAEV
+491 KQAQVED

-509 EQAIRAKQK
+509 DQAIRAKQR

-529 QVSVTRAPKE
+529 QVSVTRAPK

-574 QTSTQIHASIN
+574 QTSTQIHNSIKGG
-585 ADENDQGD
+585 ENDQDD

-604 VDSQIP
+604 VDSQVP
-610 SAAPVESPSPS
+610 TAAPVESPSPS
-621 DRSSRLEKGPILTND
+621 DRSSRQEKGPIPPND

-643 SNTPSTDPKPQGNEV
+643 SNTPSTDPKPQGAEM
-658 LPPLPALDNNNSDT
+658 LPPLPALDNNSDT

-709 HVVMPTS
+709 RVVMSIS
-716 TVEDMVPETSPAKSD
+716 TAEDMVPETSPAKSD
-731 YKLFDMDDSPEPSL
+731 YKIFDMDDSPEPSL
-745 VSIGGLGFTQDDPEY
+745 VSIGGIGFTQDDPEY

-771 MKRGVRGAA
+771 MKRDVRGDAT
-780 AKAGKSNIAA
+780 KVGQSNITA
-790 SKKGAISKQTRLVF
+790 SKKGAISKQARVVF
-804 SGESTADNGN
+804 SGESGSA
-814 ATLGPSLSMSSSLPL
+814 ALSSSLPV
-829 IPSIKPILAASSQKA
+829 IPSTKPILAVPSQKI
-844 PSSAGNLQSADADA
+844 PSSADNLQSADVDA
-858 VDSSPVRPA
+858 PDSSPVRPA

-877 ASGVVFDTKQPPS
+877 ASGVVFDTKQRLND
-890 ESQGSDDD
+890 SQGSEDD
-898 VVMITAQ
+898 VVMINPQ
-905 KSVSPVRQSIETEGN
+905 KSVSPIRQSIETEGN
-920 AITDATELLP
+920 VLSDTTELLP
-930 CPFYSADKPCEMKD
+930 CPFYSADKPCNMKD
-944 HQAFYHDEDIRQM
+944 HQAYYHDDEIRQM
-957 YLKKHQPTAPI
+957 YLKKHRPTAPI
-968 RSSGITS
+968 RSSGIAS
-975 SDIRAVGSKDSVS
+975 SDIPAAGSNDSVS

-1001 SSLPPAEANLKPS
+1001 SSYPPTTANLKSS
-1014 ENISAYVTP
+1014 ENIPTDITR
-1023 HDSNLCRSTSS
+1023 HDSNLRRSASS

-1042 YDKDEFFTAVMES
+1042 YDNDEFFTAVMDS
-1055 SNTRDREGRSRSRDT
+1055 SNTRDREGRSRSRDIA
-1070 TADTSG
+1070 ADASG

-1081 RESAE
+1081 RDSAE
-1086 TMPPP
+1086 SMPPP

-1108 TKLRNEEIQNSKA
+1108 TKSRDQEIQSIKA
-1121 VNAPEKAK
+1121 VKAGEKAK
-1129 SGKST
+1129 ISKS
-1134 AKLIAQS
+1134 IARLSAQSPRSNSRS
-1141 SRSNSKA
+1141 SRSTVS
-1148 SRSTMSTT
+1148 ST
-1156 DLSEDGGSI
+1156 DVSEEGSSI
-1165 IVERTPVRPQRPARS
+1165 LVERTPIRPQRPARS

-1186 NYDTESDSSKSS
+1186 NYDTESDSSRSS
-1198 SPDILAKESVTLSKA
+1198 SPDILVKEHPKLPKA
-1213 VHLQKV
+1213 VDLQKV
-1219 TIPTLFANMAFAISY
+1219 TNPTLFANMAFAISY

-1240 DISDRTAVTRLI
+1240 DISDRSAVTRLI
-1252 KIHGGRLLDGFN
+1252 KTHGGRLLDGFN

-1281 TKHPLPS
+1281 TKQQKQPLPS
-1288 HKHQQ
+1288 HKNKQ
-1293 IGGLALAPAA
+1293 IGELALAPAA
-1303 QDLGFVA
+1303 RDLGFVA

-1338 TTCVARGR
+1338 TTCVTRGR

-1376 PSTARFEETFARREK
+1376 PSTARFDETFARREK
-1391 LLGGKRVVFLMG
+1391 LLGGKRVIFLMG

-1458 AEAEILGG
+1458 AEAEILG
-1466 VEGGAKTAK
+1466 VVDSGAKPPK
-1475 GKAKGKG
+1475 GKAKGKV
-1482 GKRKRADE
+1482 GKRKRSDE
-1490 AEDEKTGLEQAG
+1490 AEYEKAGSEQGG
-1502 ERKRVRVVGDEFV
+1502 ERKKVRVVGDEFV